1 MNIKP
6 LFADPNLLHLE
17 RVSSEPDRITLIV
30 KTKSK
35 QALCP
40 QCHSPS
46 AYLHSRYVRRLA
58 DLPWLGVAVRLEVHA
73 RRLYCHHVECPQRI
87 FCERIPTFVAPYA
100 RRTLRL
106 NEALRLIGLAV
117 GGEAGSRLAIALGMS
132 VSPDTIIQRIRQMQ
146 LSTPPAPKVIG
157 VDDWAKHKGQ
167 SYGTILVDLERRS
180 TIDLLPDREAS
191 SLATWL
197 KQNPGVEFIS
207 RDRAG
212 AYAEGARQGAPSAV
226 QIADRWHLSSN
237 MTDAVERFLNTKH
250 SCLRQAVGRVNNTAV
265 SAEEP
270 RAGILATKRP
280 SKVEL
285 WNERRRARHEQV
297 QTLHR
302 QGVSIQAIS
311 RELRMHR
318 RTVRMML
325 QAETCPERAAPL
337 KRQSRIDRHL
347 NYLSRRWADG
357 CHNSA
362 QLHREIRYQ
371 GYRGSESSVR
381 HFVARWR
388 ASLPDGLKR
397 ALSGPNS
404 PPPKTEAKKIVASA
418 RRTTW
423 LLLRDPEKLE
433 AEERAFV
440 EHLIEISPVIAEAQ
454 ILAREFNRIL
464 KQRDQAAFPG
474 WMERASQSRIPE
486 MKSLAAGI
494 ERDRAAVVAALAY
507 EWSNG
512 TTEGHINRLKTLKRA
527 MYGRAKF
534 DLLRIKVLAG
544 SKRGAGWDSD
554 Q

>member
-1 MNIKP
+1 
-6 LFADPNLLHLE
+6 
-17 RVSSEPDRITLIV
+17 
-30 KTKSK
+30 
-35 QALCP
+35 
-40 QCHSPS
+40 
-46 AYLHSRYVRRLA
+46 
-58 DLPWLGVAVRLEVHA
+58 
-73 RRLYCHHVECPQRI
+73 
-87 FCERIPTFVAPYA
+87 
-100 RRTLRL
+100 
-106 NEALRLIGLAV
+106 
-117 GGEAGSRLAIALGMS
+117 
-132 VSPDTIIQRIRQMQ
+132 MQ
-146 LSTPPAPKVIG
+146 LPTPPAPKVIG

-212 AYAEGARQGAPSAV
+212 SYAEGARQGAPSAV

-237 MTDAVERFLNTKH
+237 MTDAVERFLNTKQ
-250 SCLRQAVGRVNNTAV
+250 SCLRQAVSRVNNTTGA
-265 SAEEP
+265 AEEP
-270 RAGILATKRP
+270 RAGIPDTKRP

-285 WNERRRARHEQV
+285 WNERRRVRHKQV
-297 QTLHR
+297 QTLHQ
-302 QGVSIQAIS
+302 QGASIQAIS

-325 QAETCPERAAPL
+325 RAETCPERAAPS

-347 NYLSRRWADG
+347 KYLSRRWAEG

-362 QLHREIRYQ
+362 QLHREIRSQ
-371 GYRGSESSVR
+371 GYRGSESSIR

-397 ALSGPNS
+397 ARRGPNS
-404 PPPKTEAKKIVASA
+404 PPPKTGGKKIVASA

-423 LLLRDPEKLE
+423 LLLRDVEKLE

-440 EHLIEISPVIAEAQ
+440 EHLVEISPEIAEAQ
-454 ILAREFNRIL
+454 ILAREFNRII
-464 KQRDQAAFPG
+464 KQRDREAFPS
-474 WMERASQSRIPE
+474 WMERMSQSRIRE
-486 MKSLAAGI
+486 MKNLASGL
-494 ERDRAAVVAALAY
+494 ERDRAAVAAALEY
-507 EWSNG
+507 EWSSG
-512 TTEGHINRLKTLKRA
+512 PTEGHINRLKTLKRA

-534 DLLRIKVLAG
+534 DLLRIRVLAG
-544 SKRGAGWDSD
+544 SKRGAGLR

>member
-1 MNIKP
+1 M
-6 LFADPNLLHLE
+6 
-17 RVSSEPDRITLIV
+17 
-30 KTKSK
+30 
-35 QALCP
+35 
-40 QCHSPS
+40 
-46 AYLHSRYVRRLA
+46 
-58 DLPWLGVAVRLEVHA
+58 PWV
-73 RRLYCHHVECPQRI
+73 
-87 FCERIPTFVAPYA
+87 
-100 RRTLRL
+100 
-106 NEALRLIGLAV
+106 
-117 GGEAGSRLAIALGMS
+117 
-132 VSPDTIIQRIRQMQ
+132 
-146 LSTPPAPKVIG
+146 
-157 VDDWAKHKGQ
+157 
-167 SYGTILVDLERRS
+167 
-180 TIDLLPDREAS
+180 
-191 SLATWL
+191 

-250 SCLRQAVGRVNNTAV
+250 SCLRQAVSRVNNTAGA
-265 SAEEP
+265 AEEP
-270 RAGILATKRP
+270 RTGIPDTKRS

-302 QGVSIQAIS
+302 QGAGIQAIS

-325 QAETCPERAAPL
+325 QAETCPERAAPS
-337 KRQSRIDRHL
+337 KRPSRIDRHL
-347 NYLSRRWADG
+347 DYLSRRWVEG
-357 CHNSA
+357 CRNSA
-362 QLHREIRYQ
+362 QLHREIRSQ
-371 GYRGSESSVR
+371 GYCGSESSVR

-397 ALSGPNS
+397 ARSGPNS
-404 PPPKTEAKKIVASA
+404 PPPQTGSKKIVASA

-423 LLLRDPEKLE
+423 LLLRDSEKLE

-454 ILAREFNRIL
+454 ILAREFNHIL

-474 WMERASQSRIPE
+474 WMERASQSRISE

-507 EWSNG
+507 EWSNRAS
-512 TTEGHINRLKTLKRA
+512 EGHINRL
-527 MYGRAKF
+527 
-534 DLLRIKVLAG
+534 
-544 SKRGAGWDSD
+544 
-554 Q
+554 

>member
-1 MNIKP
+1 MSIKS

-46 AYLHSRYVRRLA
+46 AYLHSQYVRRLA
-58 DLPWLGVAVRLEVHA
+58 DLPWFGIGVRVEVHA
-73 RRLYCHHVECPQRI
+73 RRLYCRHMECPQRI

-100 RRTLRL
+100 RRTLSL

-132 VSPDTIIQRIRQMQ
+132 VSPDTIIQRIRQIQ
-146 LSTPPAPKVIG
+146 LPTPPAPKVIG

-191 SLATWL
+191 SLAAWL

-212 AYAEGARQGAPSAV
+212 AYADGARQGAPSAI
-226 QIADRWHLSSN
+226 QIADRWHILAN
-237 MTDAVERFLNTKH
+237 MTAAVERFLNTKH
-250 SCLRQAVGRVNNTAV
+250 SCLSQAVGQVNKTAGA
-265 SAEEP
+265 AEEL
-270 RAGILATKRP
+270 RAGVADMKRP
-280 SKVEL
+280 SKLEL
-285 WNERRRARHEQV
+285 WNERRRARHQ
-297 QTLHR
+297 QAHTLHR
-302 QGVSIQAIS
+302 QGASIRAIS
-311 RELRMHR
+311 QELRMHR

-325 QAETCPERAAPL
+325 KVETCPERARPS

-347 NYLSRRWADG
+347 EYLSRRWAEG

-362 QLHREIRYQ
+362 QLHREIRSK

-388 ASLPDGLKR
+388 AALPDGLKR
-397 ALSGPNS
+397 ARTGPSS
-404 PPPKTEAKKIVASA
+404 PAPENGAKKSSP
-418 RRTTW
+418 
-423 LLLRDPEKLE
+423 LRGW
-433 AEERAFV
+433 
-440 EHLIEISPVIAEAQ
+440 Q
-454 ILAREFNRIL
+454 
-464 KQRDQAAFPG
+464 PG
-474 WMERASQSRIPE
+474 CFCETPRNWRP
-486 MKSLAAGI
+486 KS
-494 ERDRAAVVAALAY
+494 EP
-507 EWSNG
+507 S
-512 TTEGHINRLKTLKRA
+512 
-527 MYGRAKF
+527 
-534 DLLRIKVLAG
+534 
-544 SKRGAGWDSD
+544 
-554 Q
+554 

>member
-1 MNIKP
+1 MSINP

-17 RVSSEPDRITLIV
+17 RISSEPDRITIIV

-58 DLPWLGVAVRLEVHA
+58 DLLWLGVAVRVEVHA
-73 RRLYCHHVECPQRI
+73 RHLYCRHVECSQRI

-106 NEALRLIGLAV
+106 NEALRLIGVAV

-132 VSPDTIIQRIRQMQ
+132 ISPDTIIKMIRQIQ
-146 LSTPPAPKVIG
+146 LPTPPAPRVIG

-212 AYAEGARQGAPSAV
+212 AYADGARQGAPSAI
-226 QIADRWHLSSN
+226 QIADRWHLSLN
-237 MTDAVERFLNTKH
+237 MTEAVERFLDNKH
-250 SCLRQAVGRVNNTAV
+250 SCLRQAVSRVNTA
-265 SAEEP
+265 AE
-270 RAGILATKRP
+270 AAAAQQVVIAVANRP

-285 WNERRRARHEQV
+285 WNERRQARHELV
-297 QTLHR
+297 WTLHR
-302 QGVSIQAIS
+302 QGASIRAIS
-311 RELRMHR
+311 QELRMHR
-318 RTVRMML
+318 RTVRML
-325 QAETCPERAAPL
+325 LRAETCPKRATPST
-337 KRQSRIDRHL
+337 RPSRINRHL
-347 NYLSRRWADG
+347 EYLSRRWAEG
-357 CHNSA
+357 CYNSA
-362 QLHREIRYQ
+362 QLHREIRSK

-388 ASLPDGLKR
+388 EDLPDRLKR
-397 ALSGPNS
+397 ARRGPSS
-404 PPPKTEAKKIVASA
+404 PAPETKSKKIVASA
-418 RRTTW
+418 RRATW
-423 LLLRDPEKLE
+423 LLLREADKLE

-440 EHLIEISPVIAEAQ
+440 EHLIETSPEIAEARL
-454 ILAREFNRIL
+454 LAQEFNHIL
-464 KQRDQAAFPG
+464 KQRDQEAFPS
-474 WMERASQSRIPE
+474 WMQRASQSRIPE
-486 MKSLAAGI
+486 MKSLAAGL
-494 ERDRAAVVAALAY
+494 ERDRAAVVAALTY
-507 EWSNG
+507 RWSNG
-512 TTEGHINRLKTLKRA
+512 PTEGHINRLKTLKRA
-527 MYGRAKF
+527 MYGRAKL
-534 DLLRIKVLAG
+534 DLLKIRTLAYTTM
-544 SKRGAGWDSD
+544 GADLK

>member
-1 MNIKP
+1 MSIKS

-46 AYLHSRYVRRLA
+46 AYLHSQYVRRLA
-58 DLPWLGVAVRLEVHA
+58 DLPWFGIGVRVEVHA
-73 RRLYCHHVECPQRI
+73 RRLYCRHMECPQRI

-100 RRTLRL
+100 RRTLSL

-117 GGEAGSRLAIALGMS
+117 GGEAGSRLAIALGMK
-132 VSPDTIIQRIRQMQ
+132 VSPDTIIQRIRQIQ
-146 LSTPPAPKVIG
+146 LLTPPAPEVFG

-197 KQNPGVEFIS
+197 KQNPGVKFIS

-212 AYAEGARQGAPSAV
+212 AYADGARQGAPSAI
-226 QIADRWHLSSN
+226 QIADRWHLLAN
-237 MTDAVERFLNTKH
+237 MTAAVERFLNTKH
-250 SCLRQAVGRVNNTAV
+250 SCLRHAVGRVNKTAGA
-265 SAEEP
+265 AEEF
-270 RAGILATKRP
+270 RAGVADMKRP
-280 SKVEL
+280 SKLEL
-285 WNERRRARHEQV
+285 WNERRRARHEQAH
-297 QTLHR
+297 TLHR
-302 QGVSIQAIS
+302 QGASIRAIS

-325 QAETCPERAAPL
+325 KVETCPERSGPS

-347 NYLSRRWADG
+347 EYLSRRWAEG

-362 QLHREIRYQ
+362 QLHREIRSK

-388 ASLPDGLKR
+388 AALPDGLKR
-397 ALSGPNS
+397 ARTGPSS
-404 PPPKTEAKKIVASA
+404 PAPENGAKKSSP
-418 RRTTW
+418 
-423 LLLRDPEKLE
+423 LRGW
-433 AEERAFV
+433 
-440 EHLIEISPVIAEAQ
+440 Q
-454 ILAREFNRIL
+454 
-464 KQRDQAAFPG
+464 PG
-474 WMERASQSRIPE
+474 CFCETPRNWRP
-486 MKSLAAGI
+486 KS
-494 ERDRAAVVAALAY
+494 EP
-507 EWSNG
+507 S
-512 TTEGHINRLKTLKRA
+512 
-527 MYGRAKF
+527 
-534 DLLRIKVLAG
+534 
-544 SKRGAGWDSD
+544 
-554 Q
+554 